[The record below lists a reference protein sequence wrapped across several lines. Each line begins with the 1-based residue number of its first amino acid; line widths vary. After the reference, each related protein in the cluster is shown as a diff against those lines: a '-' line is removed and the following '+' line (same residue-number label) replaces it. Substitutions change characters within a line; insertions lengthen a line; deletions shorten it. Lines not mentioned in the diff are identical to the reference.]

1 MPFQESGHG
10 GGENSRVMHEGG
22 LRHDIEAHLT
32 DSHDAV
38 VAVNHRC
45 RRRRRGGQESPTPDY
60 VVSRFGALRRDT
72 TGPVASPNWPAWR
85 SGRINSRV
93 AHPLHVHPQRH
104 SRSAWAARATKGAAM
119 SVIEQAKHAMWQGD
133 SREGELTKNI
143 EEYTAGIPS
152 STYLAVALVAMGL
165 SLMAQLTGRGKWG
178 NFIAQWVPTW
188 LLFGLYNKIVKT
200 QGHDRM

>member
-1 MPFQESGHG
+1 
-10 GGENSRVMHEGG
+10 
-22 LRHDIEAHLT
+22 
-32 DSHDAV
+32 
-38 VAVNHRC
+38 
-45 RRRRRGGQESPTPDY
+45 
-60 VVSRFGALRRDT
+60 
-72 TGPVASPNWPAWR
+72 
-85 SGRINSRV
+85 
-93 AHPLHVHPQRH
+93 
-104 SRSAWAARATKGAAM
+104 M